1 MLRSLSRWSVLVA
14 LMAPLW
20 SAAGELTPPPPP
32 TLQRIV
38 SAAAQ
43 PAQPGLYTAAQG
55 RLLDNYQV
63 ASYAL
68 ARVPVGTV
76 DTARPATTPAAARKA
91 GTSDSLIDVALDSSI
106 DPEFETSALALAFI
120 GLIGL
125 IARRG
130 AAR

>member
-20 SAAGELTPPPPP
+20 CAAEELAAPPPA
-32 TLQRIV
+32 TAQRTV
-38 SAAAQ
+38 YAAVQ
-43 PAQPGLYTAAQG
+43 SVQPGSDGAAPG
-55 RLLDNYQV
+55 LLAARYQV
-63 ASYAL
+63 ASYAPASASVSL
-68 ARVPVGTV
+68 P

-91 GTSDSLIDVALDSSI
+91 GTGDSLIDVALDSSI